1 MKVKRLDLVF
11 MLWGQSWRGE
21 LWANSPS
28 HARRNFIQE
37 ALNGPDVK
45 NRLRVQTVDG
55 FKEIVFFDR
64 RFRIT
69 NQELWPD
76 NPETFLAF
84 ARERLRQDLVVI
96 RPSEAAMMQRDH
108 MLRVQQAAK
117 DKKEQSKI
125 S

>member
-1 MKVKRLDLVF
+1 MKPKRIDLIF
-11 MLWGQSWRGE
+11 SIWGESWRGE
-21 LWANSPS
+21 LWATSPA

-37 ALNGPDVK
+37 ALSGPDVK

-84 ARERLRQDLVVI
+84 ARERLKHDLVVI
-96 RPSEAAMMQRDH
+96 RPSDDRMNFIQEALADLM
-108 MLRVQQAAK
+108 
-117 DKKEQSKI
+117 
-125 S
+125 